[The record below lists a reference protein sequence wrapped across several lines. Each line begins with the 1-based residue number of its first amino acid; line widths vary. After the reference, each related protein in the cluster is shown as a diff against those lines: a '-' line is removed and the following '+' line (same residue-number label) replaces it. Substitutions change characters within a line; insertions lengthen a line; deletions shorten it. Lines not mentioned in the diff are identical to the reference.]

1 MEGAAQGA
9 QVIVTVDPS
18 SPVPPYEQL
27 RAAIARLVA
36 TGQLPVRSRLPTV
49 RQLAADLGI
58 APGTVARAY
67 RELEADG
74 ILVTRGRHGTHVAA
88 APPPPPRAERQRRLA
103 EAASAFADTVRELG
117 IDPGTALETIN
128 EALAPT

>member
-1 MEGAAQGA
+1 M
-9 QVIVTVDPS
+9 IVTVDPS

-27 RAAIARLVA
+27 RAAIARMV
-36 TGQLPVRSRLPTV
+36 TTRQLTVGSRLPTV

-74 ILVTRGRHGTHVAA
+74 ILVTRGRHGTHVGT
-88 APPPPPRAERQRRLA
+88 APAPPPRAERQRRLA
-103 EAASAFADTVRELG
+103 EAASAYAVTVRELG
-117 IDPGTALETIN
+117 VDAGAALDTIN
-128 EALAPT
+128 EALAT